1 MKRLWMVLVLIL
13 LILMMNACKKD
24 DKSDLAFYRL
34 SHLSNSNDWLLEE
47 QPLFTGDDIEAY
59 DWQSH
64 TITFKDDF
72 LADRNMD
79 KTEDDLLMNGIKCLD
94 LYYPDQLAIY
104 LDDQEVYRTY
114 VEPQAFISFF
124 PPGPMV
130 RGLEDGLMIDCFDPS
145 LDTRN
150 NKDLKAYLEK
160 QGLLK

>member
-13 LILMMNACKKD
+13 LILMMSSCKKD
-24 DKSDLAFYRL
+24 DKSNLAFYRL
-34 SHLSNSNDWLLEE
+34 SHITNTSDWVLED
-47 QPLFTGDDIEAY
+47 QPLFTGDDILSY
-59 DWQSH
+59 DWNSH

-72 LADRNMD
+72 LANKISDEV
-79 KTEDDLLMNGIKCLD
+79 EDDFIMNGIKFLS

-130 RGLEDGLMIDCFDPS
+130 RGLEDGLIIDCFDQS
-145 LDTRN
+145 LDTRD

>member
-1 MKRLWMVLVLIL
+1 MKRLGMVLVFIL
-13 LILMMNACKKD
+13 VIMMTSACKKED
-24 DKSDLAFYRL
+24 NMSLEFYRL
-34 SHLSNSNDWLLEE
+34 SHLTNTNDWVLED
-47 QPLFTGDDIEAY
+47 QPLFTGDDILSY

-72 LADRNMD
+72 LADRNIDEM
-79 KTEDDLLMNGIKCLD
+79 EDDLLMNGIKCLD

-104 LDDQEVYRTY
+104 LEDQEVYRTY
-114 VEPQAFISFF
+114 VEPQGFISFF

-145 LDTRN
+145 LDSRN